1 MTVLAMLRKSL
12 VVYRLRFNIP
22 VAQPMLLNRQ
32 IGDGRKILRFL
43 ELGAAV
49 SG

>member
-1 MTVLAMLRKSL
+1 MTLLAGCGKFL
-12 VVYRLRFNIP
+12 VVYRLRSKIP
-22 VAQPMLLNRQ
+22 VVQRVLLNRQ

-43 ELGAAV
+43 ELGGAV